1 MTADLFASDAF
12 DLAMAE
18 SVGRLRLSWMNPRKI
33 KGTLLYSRRDATHTR
48 ATTAD
53 DGTISL
59 IAKKHEFVIEKKTDT
74 SHGEGFFLRP

>member
-1 MTADLFASDAF
+1 
-12 DLAMAE
+12 
-18 SVGRLRLSWMNPRKI
+18 MNPVVVRTPFTVNEASTVMDEPSKKI
-33 KGTLLYSRRDATHTR
+33 KGTLLYSRRDATHTH

-59 IAKKHEFVIEKKTDT
+59 IAKKKHEFVIEKKTDT